1 MIKVLFLC
9 DNKYW
14 KRKMSRVR
22 FHAANAILNHK
33 NIIGAKDGPGFP
45 GWKSVP
51 ASIEKHSPDIIFWFK
66 PLEMQGFDKVS
77 IPRVISYNEMYDKA
91 VTAREISQSGSDL
104 IVCHLSNDIPHYSD
118 LFKDRKFIN
127 LHHCINPSIFRDYKQ
142 KKVYDVLVTGVM
154 ASSIYPLR
162 ARVQGLI
169 KAGKLSNLKT
179 KILRHPGYRISNV
192 DSQVI
197 SYAKELNKAKVVISC
212 SSKYKYALAKYSE
225 IPACNSLM
233 MADIPDERQEFF
245 NKFIVPIDMSYSD
258 EKILQTIHRWVR
270 SDKERRIRANLGR
283 ELTAARYTQAHYAD
297 RFYRSIKRYLEE
309 NKA

>member
-142 KKVYDVLVTGVM
+142 KKY
-154 ASSIYPLR
+154 
-162 ARVQGLI
+162 
-169 KAGKLSNLKT
+169 
-179 KILRHPGYRISNV
+179 
-192 DSQVI
+192 
-197 SYAKELNKAKVVISC
+197 
-212 SSKYKYALAKYSE
+212 
-225 IPACNSLM
+225 M
-233 MADIPDERQEFF
+233 MF
-245 NKFIVPIDMSYSD
+245 
-258 EKILQTIHRWVR
+258 
-270 SDKERRIRANLGR
+270 
-283 ELTAARYTQAHYAD
+283 
-297 RFYRSIKRYLEE
+297 
-309 NKA
+309 